1 MEKLID
7 CFLPS
12 MTKILA
18 TTIIGL
24 LMTSLFLSSSGWALE
39 GGSARNQV
47 PTSTPV
53 KHLVVIFDEN
63 ISFDHYFGT
72 YPYAANPA
80 GEPLFVPANDTPGIN
95 GLTGDLLN
103 FNPNSHPPFR
113 LDRSQAFTCKSSNDY
128 EKEQLA
134 YDGGLVDKFVESVG
148 KTGSDPLAFC
158 NPDKSTTM
166 GYFDG
171 NTVTAL
177 WNYAQNFAMS
187 DNSYSTTFGAS
198 GPGEWNLVAGN
209 TYQFTP
215 GNIPTVAING
225 TAVDDVDPTYD
236 DCSDHTPGNN
246 FAFVNG
252 SNNIGLLLDAKGITW
267 GWFQGGFKADSP
279 WDGTHPV
286 TCSSTHKN
294 VAGEVVPDYDQSHN
308 PFQYFA
314 ATSNPHHLPPTAISM
329 IGRQDQANHLYD
341 LSEFWAAADS
351 GNMPS
356 VSFLKPIES
365 QNGHASISSPLDE
378 QKFIVSTINHIE
390 RLPQW
395 KDTAVIIAY
404 DDSGGWYDHV
414 MPPIVNQSNGP
425 EDHGCGTA
433 KPGAIESRCGHG
445 PRQPLLVISPYAKQN
460 FVDHTMTDQ
469 TSILRFIE
477 DNWGLGKIGS
487 QSFDV
492 QANSLGNM
500 FDFAHPVPNKIFL
513 DPNTGERQ

>member
-1 MEKLID
+1 
-7 CFLPS
+7 
-12 MTKILA
+12 MTKILT

-24 LMTSLFLSSSGWALE
+24 LITSLVLSSTGWAVADDE
-39 GGSARNQV
+39 SNNQV
-47 PTSTPV
+47 VATTTPV

-72 YPYAANPA
+72 YPYATNPS
-80 GEPLFVPANDTPGIN
+80 GEPKFVASENTPSVN

-103 FNPNSHPPFR
+103 FNPNLVNPFR

-128 EKEQLA
+128 QAEQLA
-134 YDGGLVDKFVESVG
+134 ADGGLMDQFVQNVG
-148 KTGSDPLAFC
+148 TTGSDPLAFC
-158 NPDKSTTM
+158 KPDKSTTM

-198 GPGEWNLVAGN
+198 GPGEYNLVSGN

-215 GNIPTVAING
+215 ANIPTVAIDG

-252 SNNIGLLLDAKGITW
+252 SNNVGLLLDTKGVTW
-267 GWFQGGFKADSP
+267 GWFQGGFKPDSP
-279 WDGTHPV
+279 YDGVHPV
-286 TCSSTHKN
+286 TCSSTHTN
-294 VAGEVVPDYDQSHN
+294 ISGEAVPDYDQSHN

-314 ATSNPHHLPPTAISM
+314 ATSNPHHLAPTSVSM
-329 IGRQDQANHLYD
+329 IGKQDQANHLYD
-341 LSEFWAAADS
+341 LSDFWTAVDS
-351 GNMPS
+351 GNMPA
-356 VSFLKPIES
+356 VSYLKPLES
-365 QNGHASISSPLDE
+365 ENGHGAISDPLDE
-378 QKFIVSTINHIE
+378 QKFLVSTINHLE
-390 RLPQW
+390 KTPEW
-395 KDTAVIIAY
+395 KDTAVIILW
-404 DDSGGWYDHV
+404 DDSGGWYDHQY
-414 MPPIVNQSNGP
+414 PPIINQSNGP

-433 KPGAIESRCGHG
+433 KAGAIDNRCGHG
-445 PRQPLLVISPYAKQN
+445 PRQPLLVISPFAKEN

-469 TSILRFIE
+469 TSVLKFIE
-477 DNWGLGKIGS
+477 DNWSLGRIGN

-492 QANSLGNM
+492 QANSLDNM
-500 FDFAHPVPNKIFL
+500 FDFEHGNADKLFL
-513 DPNTGERQ
+513 DPTTGEKQ